1 MTSSLVYQELI
12 YYRFSFPATGLTLTL
27 DISFGYVVCY
37 ASDTIPNPNPENGYS
52 WRVEASYYN
61 DSYIDPSMAV
71 GGYIYVGIEGRS
83 NASNNT
89 FNLNGTIGDSAT
101 KGLILLWLI
110 EPYCEIHLRI

>member
-1 MTSSLVYQELI
+1 MVVDGEN
-12 YYRFSFPATGLTLTL
+12 TL
-27 DISFGYVVCY
+27 DPCNQSTMTEDFSCLKY
-37 ASDTIPNPNPENGYS
+37 PENPNPENGYR

-71 GGYIYVGIEGRS
+71 GEYIYVGIEGRS

-101 KGLILLWLI
+101 KG
-110 EPYCEIHLRI
+110 